1 MLFSL
6 LQHLFKITISV
17 RQFLLMIGKTQMVSV
32 SGIKQKAGAAFIA
45 LAAFTISP
53 LLQAAENEYLQLPNL
68 SLAAGDTFPLKQLT
82 DLSGKALSA
91 QQFQGKYVLINFYS
105 EHCAPCIRE
114 VPVLNQIM
122 LRNKDIHV
130 LAITPDKAEEA
141 KQYLQQHAL
150 QWPVAAGADQLL
162 FDQIGVKSFLRLHC
176 WIAMASWSPR
186 FTRISW
192 VVKMAMPHWKV

>member
-1 MLFSL
+1 MRF
-6 LQHLFKITISV
+6 
-17 RQFLLMIGKTQMVSV
+17 V
-32 SGIKQKAGAAFIA
+32 SGLKRFGLVSLMLLNTA
-45 LAAFTISP
+45 ISP
-53 LLQAAENEYLQLPNL
+53 LTQAAEYEYLQLPNL
-68 SLAAGDTFPLKQLT
+68 SLASGDKFPLKQLT
-82 DLSGKALSA
+82 DLSGKALSE

-141 KQYLQQHAL
+141 KQYLQQYAL

-162 FDQIGVKSFLRLHC
+162 FNQIGVKSFPSFALLDRNGKLVTTVYANQLGGEDGNATLEGIEKWLRL
-176 WIAMASWSPR
+176 
-186 FTRISW
+186 
-192 VVKMAMPHWKV
+192 KMRSAKL

>member
-1 MLFSL
+1 MRFASGLKRFGLVSLMLL
-6 LQHLFKITISV
+6 NT
-17 RQFLLMIGKTQMVSV
+17 
-32 SGIKQKAGAAFIA
+32 A
-45 LAAFTISP
+45 ISP
-53 LLQAAENEYLQLPNL
+53 LTQAAEYEYLQLPNL
-68 SLAAGDTFPLKQLT
+68 SLASGDKFPLKQLT
-82 DLSGKALSA
+82 DLSGKALSE

-141 KQYLQQHAL
+141 KQYLQQYAL

-162 FDQIGVKSFLRLHC
+162 FNQIGVKSFPSFALLDRNGKLVTTVYANQLGGEDGHATLEGIEKWLRL
-176 WIAMASWSPR
+176 
-186 FTRISW
+186 
-192 VVKMAMPHWKV
+192 KMRSAKL

>member
-1 MLFSL
+1 
-6 LQHLFKITISV
+6 
-17 RQFLLMIGKTQMVSV
+17 MVSV

-162 FDQIGVKSFLRLHC
+162 FDQIGVKSFPSFALLDRNGKLVTTVYANQLGGEDGHATLEGIEKWLRL
-176 WIAMASWSPR
+176 
-186 FTRISW
+186 
-192 VVKMAMPHWKV
+192 KMRSAKL